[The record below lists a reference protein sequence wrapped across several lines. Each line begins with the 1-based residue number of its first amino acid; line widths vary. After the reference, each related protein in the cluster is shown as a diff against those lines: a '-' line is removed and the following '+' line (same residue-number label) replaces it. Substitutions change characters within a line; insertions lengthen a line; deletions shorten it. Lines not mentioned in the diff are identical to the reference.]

1 LQEKVGSLYRV
12 VRPAQDS
19 DRIGETSGLVAEAAL
34 ALSTSEL
41 VAERYRPLRPLGS
54 GGSGSVWLARDER
67 TGLDVALKIVPREG
81 KAATRAEREALA
93 AARLRHERCLR
104 AYGLERDASNVY
116 IAYEYVPGQTMRQ
129 ALRAGELND
138 ADAVETAAQVL
149 EGLAH
154 AHARGI
160 VHRDVKPSNV
170 LLAEG
175 EGISA
180 RLLDFGLAQLAEEE
194 SLTATGDVPGT
205 LAYVP
210 PERLVHGESGG
221 PPADIWAVGAMLWE
235 SLAGWHPFWNGSL
248 LETAKRIETG
258 AAPLAQARPDLPKPL
273 CVLVDR
279 MLALDPAARPPAA
292 QLAHELR
299 DTFAERLR
307 RRKTRT
313 TVPELSVPLR
323 LAAPAAAALFAGW
336 TAAEVAFYPTLFAPL
351 LALIAGALML
361 VRPRVGL
368 AFTLAVPVLPLGNV
382 SSGLALVYAAFAC
395 AWLALSWRTPRQ
407 GLFLALGPLLAPLLA
422 LGLLPLAAQAIRN
435 PVRRALQVVT
445 AVLLATV
452 VAGLRH
458 ASLPFTGTAPPK
470 GLGIAGSTDAVA
482 VAEALVR
489 FLQSHPALV
498 LEAVVL
504 AAAAVAIP
512 YVRER
517 GLWWI
522 AGLGAALIACTLLPA
537 PTVAAVP
544 LVLAAWATCTVLA
557 LGARG

>member
-1 LQEKVGSLYRV
+1 
-12 VRPAQDS
+12 
-19 DRIGETSGLVAEAAL
+19 VAEAAL
-34 ALSTSEL
+34 ALSPSEL

-104 AYGLERDASNVY
+104 AYGLDRDVRNVY

-129 ALRAGELND
+129 ALRAGMLND
-138 ADAVETAAQVL
+138 AAAIETAAQVL
-149 EGLAH
+149 DGLAH

-175 EGISA
+175 DTLSV

-221 PPADIWAVGAMLWE
+221 PPADVWAVGTMLWE
-235 SLAGWHPFWNGSL
+235 ALAGWHPFWNGSL

-258 AAPLAQARPDLPKPL
+258 AAPLTQARPDLPKPL
-273 CVLVDR
+273 CALVDR
-279 MLALDPAARPPAA
+279 MLALDPAHRPSAA
-292 QLAHELR
+292 MLATELR
-299 DTFAERLR
+299 DAFAERLQ

-313 TVPELSVPLR
+313 TIPAPRVPWQ

-336 TAAEVAFYPTLFAPL
+336 TAAVLPFFPGLFVPL
-351 LALIAGALML
+351 LAVIAGALTL
-361 VRPRVGL
+361 IRPRLGL
-368 AFTLAVPVLPLGNV
+368 AFTLAVPVFPLGNI
-382 SSGLALVYAAFAC
+382 SSGLALLYGAVAC
-395 AWLALSWRTPRQ
+395 GWLAFSWRSPRS
-407 GLFLALGPLLAPLLA
+407 GLFLALGPLLAPVLA
-422 LGLLPLAAQAIRN
+422 LGLLPLAAQAVGGR
-435 PVRRALQVVT
+435 PRRACQVAA
-445 AVLLATV
+445 AVLLAAL

-458 ASLPFTGTAPPK
+458 VPLPFTQTTPPK
-470 GLGIAGSTDAVA
+470 GLGIAGSEDPFAVA
-482 VAEALVR
+482 NALLR
-489 FLQSHPALV
+489 ALDAHPALL
-498 LEAVVL
+498 LEAAVL
-504 AAAAVAIP
+504 AAAAIALP
-512 YVRER
+512 FARER
-517 GLWWI
+517 GLWAI
-522 AGLGAALIACTLLPA
+522 AGLGAGLIALTLLPA
-537 PTVAAVP
+537 PTVAATP
-544 LVLAAWATCTVLA
+544 LVLAAWGTCAILA
-557 LGARG
+557 LQPRLPELALPRLWGTGQGRRARR

>member
-1 LQEKVGSLYRV
+1 M
-12 VRPAQDS
+12 
-19 DRIGETSGLVAEAAL
+19 AEAAL
-34 ALSTSEL
+34 ALSPSEL

-104 AYGLERDASNVY
+104 AYGLDRDSRNVY

-129 ALRAGELND
+129 ALRAGELDD
-138 ADAVETAAQVL
+138 AAAVETAAQVL

-175 EGISA
+175 DELSV

-258 AAPLAQARPDLPKPL
+258 AAPLAQVRPDLPKPL
-273 CVLVDR
+273 CALVDR
-279 MLALDPAARPPAA
+279 MLSINPSARPPSAT
-292 QLAHELR
+292 LGFELR
-299 DTFAERLR
+299 DAFAERLR
-307 RRKTRT
+307 RRKTGGGGMAIPAVR
-313 TVPELSVPLR
+313 VPTR
-323 LAAPAAAALFAGW
+323 FAAPAAAALFAGW
-336 TAAEVAFYPTLFAPL
+336 TAAALPFFPSLLVPL
-351 LALIAGALML
+351 LALIAGALTL
-361 VRPRVGL
+361 FRPRLGL
-368 AFTLAVPVLPLGNV
+368 AFALAAPVLPLGNV
-382 SSGLALVYAAFAC
+382 SSGLAVAYGAVAC
-395 AWLALSWRTPRQ
+395 CWLAASWRAPRQ
-407 GLFLALGPLLAPLLA
+407 GLFLVLGPLFAPLLA
-422 LGLLPLAAQAIRN
+422 IGLLPLAAQGIDSHA
-435 PVRRALQVVT
+435 RRALQVG
-445 AVLLATV
+445 AGVLLAGM

-458 ASLPFTGTAPPK
+458 AALPFTGAAPPK
-470 GLGIAGSTDAVA
+470 GLGIAGSDDPFAVL
-482 VAEALVR
+482 VALAHAAG
-489 FLQSHPALV
+489 SHPTLL
-498 LEAVVL
+498 LEAAVL
-504 AAAAVAIP
+504 AAAAVALP
-512 YVRER
+512 FVRER

-522 AGLGAALIACTLLPA
+522 AGLGAALIAATLLPA
-537 PTVAAVP
+537 PTVAAAP

-557 LGARG
+557 LRAQG